1 MMCVLLFCYSFFF
14 VKQKTAYEMRI
25 SDCSSD
31 VCSSD
36 LAMGVFD
43 THKVHHALYR
53 AILARDA
60 VKGVEND
67 IWRGFRKACGDI
79 VAHIDACD
87 LVTTAFQRLGDTFP
101 AHQGDRPLGGPAA
114 HQDSDMPGPPHCATP
129 MR

>member
-1 MMCVLLFCYSFFF
+1 
-14 VKQKTAYEMRI
+14 
-25 SDCSSD
+25 
-31 VCSSD
+31 
-36 LAMGVFD
+36 MGVFD

-114 HQDSDMPGPPHCATP
+114 RSEEHTAELQSL
-129 MR
+129 MRISYAVFCLKKQNIT

>member
-1 MMCVLLFCYSFFF
+1 
-14 VKQKTAYEMRI
+14 
-25 SDCSSD
+25 
-31 VCSSD
+31 
-36 LAMGVFD
+36 MGVFD

-53 AILARDA
+53 AILAGDA

-87 LVTTAFQRLGDTFP
+87 LVTTAFQRLGATFP

-114 HQDSDMPGPPHCATP
+114 HQDRDMPGPPHCATP
-129 MR
+129 MRRTSRSEERRGGEK

>member
-1 MMCVLLFCYSFFF
+1 
-14 VKQKTAYEMRI
+14 
-25 SDCSSD
+25 
-31 VCSSD
+31 
-36 LAMGVFD
+36 MGVFD

-67 IWRGFRKACGDI
+67 IWRGFRRACCAI

-87 LVTTAFQRLGDTFP
+87 LVTTAFQRLGDSFP

-114 HQDSDMPGPPHCATP
+114 HRDLNMTGPTPCANPMPQISPSSMTPVFPLPRSPPPSPTES
-129 MR
+129 